1 MGTDTIQTAQE
12 AALLAEFART
22 MKAAVRSVSLYPGT
36 HPAIKAALARVVA
49 TSARLT
55 SAGDVS
61 LTVQPD
67 MLAIDGR
74 VAARPDLAVGEL
86 ATLLHERL
94 VGALRIGRG
103 AALDDWMAL
112 LLLLSRT
119 PEDLFAGGGIGK
131 AWAATGRE
139 HFDIREID
147 YAEVLRE
154 RAGGGQAAA
163 WDQIIACCLQG
174 DGASLDEASLTAV
187 LDIVGDAAR
196 FGALLERLETAAG
209 DGASVGARA
218 AALLQLLRT
227 VTAAVEQRRPDER
240 DALRDTAARA
250 ASRLTP
256 DMLLALIARSREGT
270 PDDRAMVEGVLHSM
284 DDSSVAAFVSN
295 SVIAERGATERL
307 AQAFEALV
315 PELERKGRLLDKA
328 HAEVESSP
336 LGQESGFTDL
346 WQGAA
351 DMLMSYSDKNY
362 VSAEYGRELS
372 GARAQAIEV
381 ERVSDDP
388 PERVAAWLDTVSDHA
403 IGDLDLALLLDL
415 LRIESDPGQWH
426 AVAAIVAREIE
437 RRTVLGEIG
446 RVASLLEAVV
456 RERGEAGRPELRA
469 AATATIDKLAS
480 GPMVRHVVLQLRKA
494 DDADVEP
501 LNRLCHTIGP
511 ALVRPLAEALALED
525 NNRSIRRLRELL
537 LGFGAAGRQSVEQLK
552 TSSNPAVRRTAIDL
566 LRVFGG
572 EEALPELASMLDDAD
587 PQVQS
592 ESIRAIVQIATPGAY
607 AVLERALIESKGA
620 RNTILQELIAMR
632 DERTAPLL
640 CHVLTRTAPRGRL
653 AQVHIQAMEA
663 LGSLTARAESTRAL
677 REALYRGDWW
687 APLRTATLRQAAA
700 AALRRIASSDSLAV
714 LEEAASKGSRG
725 VRNAARPHAGAA
737 VRRERK
743 PLDSTRGGQA

>member
-1 MGTDTIQTAQE
+1 MSTETLQTPQE
-12 AALLAEFART
+12 TAMIAEFART

-36 HPAIKAALARVVA
+36 HPAIKAALSRVVA
-49 TSARLT
+49 ASTRLT
-55 SAGDVS
+55 AAGDVL

-74 VAARPDLAVGEL
+74 VPAKPDLAVGEL
-86 ATLLHERL
+86 AALLHERL
-94 VGALRIGRG
+94 VGALRIGR
-103 AALDDWMAL
+103 AAAIDDWAAL

-131 AWAATGRE
+131 AWVATGRE
-139 HFDIREID
+139 HFEIREID

-174 DGASLDEASLTAV
+174 DGASIDEASLIAV

-196 FGALLERLETAAG
+196 FGALLERLETTASAG
-209 DGASVGARA
+209 GATVGARA

-227 VTAAVEQRRPDER
+227 VTAAVEQRRPGEQ
-240 DALRDTAARA
+240 DALRASAAQA

-256 DMLLALIARSREGT
+256 EMLLALIAQSREGT
-270 PDDRAMVEGVLHSM
+270 PDDRAVVEGVLQSM
-284 DDSSVAAFVSN
+284 DDTSVAAFVSN
-295 SVIAERGATERL
+295 SVIAERGATDRL

-315 PELERKGRLLDKA
+315 PEFERKERLLDQA
-328 HAEVESSP
+328 HADVESSP

-346 WQGAA
+346 WQNAA

-372 GARAQAIEV
+372 GARTQAIEI

-388 PERVAAWLDTVSDHA
+388 PERVAAWLETVSDHA
-403 IGDLDLALLLDL
+403 IGELDLTLLLDL
-415 LRIESDPGQWH
+415 LRIEDDPEPWS

-446 RVASLLEAVV
+446 RVTSLLDALV
-456 RERGEAGRPELRA
+456 RERGDGGRPLLRQA
-469 AATATIDKLAS
+469 AASTIDTLAT
-480 GPMVRHVVLQLRKA
+480 GQMVRHVVLQLRKA
-494 DDADVEP
+494 EDADVDP

-607 AVLERALIESKGA
+607 AVLERALIESKSA
-620 RNTILQELIAMR
+620 RDTILQELIAMR
-632 DERTAPLL
+632 DDKTAPLL
-640 CHVLTRTAPRGRL
+640 CHVIGRTTPRGRL
-653 AQVHIQAMEA
+653 VQVHVQAMEA
-663 LGSLTARAESTRAL
+663 LGGLTARPESTRTL
-677 REALYRGDWW
+677 RDALYRGDWW
-687 APLRTATLRQAAA
+687 APFRTATLRQAAA
-700 AALRRIASSDSLAV
+700 AALRRMGSSDSLAI
-714 LEEAASKGSRG
+714 LEEAAARGTRG

-737 VRRERK
+737 MRRERRQ
-743 PLDSTRGGQA
+743 P